1 MFWLLNPA
9 WGLFGKLLA
18 GTNRKYLILMTEV
31 QYQGTFIG
39 LVNFLVAQ
47 EWTTVKKC
55 WKIMMKNKLVISG
68 LRLLI
73 KHLHLDWKRVWVHK
87 LKRVENDR
95 MEQILLNMKREGSI
109 SLSQWWN
116 EHDLENVPMSCSQVG
131 YNMFIG
137 WKHWVFW

>member
-55 WKIMMKNKLVISG
+55 
-68 LRLLI
+68 
-73 KHLHLDWKRVWVHK
+73 
-87 LKRVENDR
+87 
-95 MEQILLNMKREGSI
+95 
-109 SLSQWWN
+109 
-116 EHDLENVPMSCSQVG
+116 
-131 YNMFIG
+131 
-137 WKHWVFW
+137 